1 MNNDG
6 ISFWRK
12 LIIIF
17 VLEFVEITINNEKE
31 SNLIEK
37 KLIIFLSCYV
47 FSLPLQQIIA
57 ILKVYI

>member
-37 KLIIFLSCYV
+37 KLIIFV
-47 FSLPLQQIIA
+47 M
-57 ILKVYI
+57 